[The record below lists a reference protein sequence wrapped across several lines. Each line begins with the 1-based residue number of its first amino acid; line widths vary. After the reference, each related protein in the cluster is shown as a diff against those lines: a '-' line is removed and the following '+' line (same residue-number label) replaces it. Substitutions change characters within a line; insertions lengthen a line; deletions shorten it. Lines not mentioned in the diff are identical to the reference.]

1 MLHVLSHWAHVVVL
15 VLIVVHV
22 RLEEWIFQELALHLL
37 VEHVVFH
44 IWSHAVGKHE
54 LVVLL
59 AAISRVCYDF
69 AAVEAELVT
78 EGLQK
83 GDERAVVSGPPVQV
97 IIDNILVF
105 SRYLDIITWLGL
117 AIVHGVLLHVHERG
131 IRIGLAVA
139 VPLSEYLKMFV
150 ILIQFRKALFLHL
163 GYGLAKLPVR
173 NTFLVHLLKDTVR
186 ALLKVFLGDLL
197 WLFGGILLGKC
208 LFGFLQD
215 TIHLGQ
221 QFLLVLLYGAFPDK
235 GVLVRDGFYLGAV
248 YVLHVQRY
256 EALVMKQLIVLKS
269 GRFIP
274 LNHMKNTFSSNRDAM
289 RRPE

>member
-83 GDERAVVSGPPVQV
+83 GDERACLPA
-97 IIDNILVF
+97 D
-105 SRYLDIITWLGL
+105 T
-117 AIVHGVLLHVHERG
+117 G
-131 IRIGLAVA
+131 IG
-139 VPLSEYLKMFV
+139 
-150 ILIQFRKALFLHL
+150 
-163 GYGLAKLPVR
+163 
-173 NTFLVHLLKDTVR
+173 R
-186 ALLKVFLGDLL
+186 A
-197 WLFGGILLGKC
+197 
-208 LFGFLQD
+208 
-215 TIHLGQ
+215 
-221 QFLLVLLYGAFPDK
+221 PDSDK
-235 GVLVRDGFYLGAV
+235 W
-248 YVLHVQRY
+248 
-256 EALVMKQLIVLKS
+256 
-269 GRFIP
+269 
-274 LNHMKNTFSSNRDAM
+274 SSNSTQ
-289 RRPE
+289 ETFG

>member
-44 IWSHAVGKHE
+44 IWGHAVGKHE

-59 AAISRVCYDF
+59 AAISRVRYDF

-83 GDERAVVSGPPVQV
+83 GDERAVVSGSPVQV

-117 AIVHGVLLHVHERG
+117 AIV
-131 IRIGLAVA
+131 
-139 VPLSEYLKMFV
+139 P
-150 ILIQFRKALFLHL
+150 
-163 GYGLAKLPVR
+163 
-173 NTFLVHLLKDTVR
+173 
-186 ALLKVFLGDLL
+186 
-197 WLFGGILLGKC
+197 W
-208 LFGFLQD
+208 
-215 TIHLGQ
+215 
-221 QFLLVLLYGAFPDK
+221 
-235 GVLVRDGFYLGAV
+235 
-248 YVLHVQRY
+248 
-256 EALVMKQLIVLKS
+256 
-269 GRFIP
+269 
-274 LNHMKNTFSSNRDAM
+274 
-289 RRPE
+289 RPPSCA